1 MSCYDSYV
9 PFTVCQIWT
18 TVKLASYYLEIL
30 GWLFLNQ
37 LWNLLCL
44 CLSYCNCWRHCLSSQ
59 QLEVP
64 QLLQTCTGYILVF
77 IPKTRR
83 SLKSDLNEIQ
93 VLGKQTQSCSF
104 IWSFD
109 YLLYYLLGI
118 PRKEMHVVYR
128 LVMENLSCLMIV
140 ERLLS
145 LQILVSL
152 L

>member
-118 PRKEMHVVYR
+118 PRIESYVEYLLVV
-128 LVMENLSCLMIV
+128 ENLNCLMIV
-140 ERLLS
+140 GRLLS
-145 LQILVSL
+145 SQILVSL